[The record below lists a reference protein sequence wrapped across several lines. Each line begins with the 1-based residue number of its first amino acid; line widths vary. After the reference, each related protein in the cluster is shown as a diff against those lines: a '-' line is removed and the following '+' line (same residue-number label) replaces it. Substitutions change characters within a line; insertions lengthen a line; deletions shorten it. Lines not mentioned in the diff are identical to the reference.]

1 MSIKVT
7 YITDSIIIPETME
20 STFTIYFFFL
30 SSYRHSVFALVRV
43 ITKIKRKLDMSKK
56 KRNRFLIKRIFRR
69 NVWKEF
75 DKIRYLFFI

>member
-56 KRNRFLIKRIFRR
+56 KRNQFLIKRIFRR

>member
-56 KRNRFLIKRIFRR
+56 KEPIPY
-69 NVWKEF
+69 KEN
-75 DKIRYLFFI
+75 I

>member
-56 KRNRFLIKRIFRR
+56 K
-69 NVWKEF
+69 KEPIPY
-75 DKIRYLFFI
+75 KENI

>member
-56 KRNRFLIKRIFRR
+56 KGTDSL
-69 NVWKEF
+69 
-75 DKIRYLFFI
+75 